1 VTLQA
6 FDVDKIRADFP
17 ILAQQIR
24 NKPLVYLDNAA
35 TSQKPSSVIK
45 AEQLYYEQFN
55 SNVHRAA
62 HALADRATIA
72 FEGARER
79 VRQFLNA
86 KSTQEI
92 IWVKGTTEG
101 INLVA
106 QSWGRENLKTGDVIL
121 VSMLEHHAN
130 IVPWQQVALQTGAE
144 VQPVLVTPE
153 GEIDLDDYRSKL
165 TDKVRLVAVSHVSNA
180 LGTINP
186 VAEMI
191 RLARKVDAK
200 VLVDGAQATPHLS
213 VDVQALDCDFY
224 VFSSHK
230 VFGPTGIGALYGKQ
244 FLLEAMPPWQT
255 GGEMIERVSF
265 DGTTFNQLPFKFEA
279 GTPAI
284 AQAVGL
290 TAALDYLGLMDRK
303 AAEAHEQALL
313 ARATEASRDIPGLQL
328 VGTAPTKV
336 SVLSFNVE
344 GIHSNDIGTL
354 LDQQGIAI
362 RSGHHCTQPLMNHFG
377 MTGTARASFAFYNTV
392 EEVDALFNGLRK
404 IVKIYA

>member
-1 VTLQA
+1 M
-6 FDVDKIRADFP
+6 
-17 ILAQQIR
+17 
-24 NKPLVYLDNAA
+24 
-35 TSQKPSSVIK
+35 
-45 AEQLYYEQFN
+45 
-55 SNVHRAA
+55 HRAA

-79 VRQFLNA
+79 VRGFLNA

-106 QSWGRENLKTGDVIL
+106 QSWARENLRSGDVIL
-121 VSMLEHHAN
+121 ISMLEHHAN
-130 IVPWQQVALQTGAE
+130 IVPWQQVAIQTGATVE
-144 VQPVLVTPE
+144 PVRVTPE
-153 GEIDLDDYRSKL
+153 GEIDLEDYRAKL
-165 TDKVRLVAVSHVSNA
+165 SEKVKLVAVSHVSNA

-186 VAEMI
+186 VAEMTE
-191 RLARKVDAK
+191 LAHAAGAK
-200 VLVDGAQATPHLS
+200 VLIDGAQATPHMP

-244 FLLEAMPPWQT
+244 ALLEAMPPWQT

-290 TAALDYLGLMDRK
+290 TAALDYVGLLDRE
-303 AAEAHEQALL
+303 AAEAHEAGAARSRRGSIERYPGNAARRYRHPQSECALIQHRRNTL
-313 ARATEASRDIPGLQL
+313 ERFRHPARPAGNRDPKWPSLYATADESLRHHRHCE
-328 VGTAPTKV
+328 
-336 SVLSFNVE
+336 SVLRF
-344 GIHSNDIGTL
+344 L
-354 LDQQGIAI
+354 
-362 RSGHHCTQPLMNHFG
+362 
-377 MTGTARASFAFYNTV
+377 
-392 EEVDALFNGLRK
+392 
-404 IVKIYA
+404 